1 MTFAADA
8 DVEDCQRGSFRRG
21 WLAGPFGLESSY
33 QVVMEPNTLG
43 CCSNPSSLY
52 APENIGS
59 LSLAPQ
65 DGSFIMLVEMEDW
78 KMGLEVEL

>member
-1 MTFAADA
+1 MACWT
-8 DVEDCQRGSFRRG
+8 VWVGKQ
-21 WLAGPFGLESSY
+21 L
-33 QVVMEPNTLG
+33 VMEPNTLG
-43 CCSNPSSLY
+43 CCYNPSSLY

-78 KMGLEVEL
+78 NVGLEVELLRKIHP

>member
-1 MTFAADA
+1 MLDRLGWKAASN
-8 DVEDCQRGSFRRG
+8 GTK
-21 WLAGPFGLESSY
+21 Y
-33 QVVMEPNTLG
+33 IG

-78 KMGLEVEL
+78 KVGLEVEL